1 MDPKKLDSFYHKAK
15 KEGYL
20 ARSIYK
26 LKEIDEKYRILHQ
39 GHRVLDLGAAPGSW
53 MQYAIEKV
61 TDRGLVVG
69 IDLNP
74 IQLTGSDR
82 VLTLQADILTYPF
95 VDLIKE
101 HGLFHAV
108 VSDVAPKT
116 TGQRDRDHELSI
128 ELCNM
133 AFDVAKMS
141 LKKGGTFVSKM
152 YQGEHLKPFLNRLKP
167 HFEMVKSQ
175 KPSAS
180 RSESKEVFV
189 VGLKFKP
196 KETIISRS

>member
-1 MDPKKLDSFYHKAK
+1 MDPKKLDSYYFKAK

-26 LKEIDEKYRILHQ
+26 LKEIDEKYRILQQ

-53 MQYAIEKV
+53 MQYAAQKIG
-61 TDRGLVVG
+61 DRGLLVG

-74 IQLTGSDR
+74 IQIPSTDRILTIQG
-82 VLTLQADILTYPF
+82 DILTYPF
-95 VDLIKE
+95 ADLTKE

-116 TGQRDRDHELSI
+116 TGQRDRDHEVSI

-133 AFDVAKMS
+133 AFDVALKS
-141 LKKGGTFVSKM
+141 LRTGGSFVSKM
-152 YQGEHLKPFLNRLKP
+152 YQGEHLKPFLQRLRP
-167 HFEMVKSQ
+167 HFDMVKSQ
-175 KPSAS
+175 KPASS

-189 VGLKFKP
+189 VGLKFTSSRNSTP
-196 KETIISRS
+196 KT